1 MGRDEALGR
10 FSLAVGVW
18 ECACHGHRHQ
28 PVMPDCV
35 VQMANGRE
43 WTRHQMFGLAST
55 WHDKSRRQTHTHT
68 PADSRRHTKFQSAVR
83 SMDNWLQW
91 NAMSTDCV
99 WALCVCVCAFW
110 RASGAD
116 HTTIHKYNRVLS
128 NYMRIVKDDCRP
140 EYAMHSMQAMNTRA
154 CSHTLMDH
162 LGNLCLNNF

>member
-1 MGRDEALGR
+1 MCESALAMAIGISQSCPIVWCRWLMGESERDTKCLV
-10 FSLAVGVW
+10 SP
-18 ECACHGHRHQ
+18 RHD
-28 PVMPDCV
+28 M
-35 VQMANGRE
+35 
-43 WTRHQMFGLAST
+43 TRAAG
-55 WHDKSRRQTHTHT
+55 KHTHT